1 MDIFSRNIGAIS
13 AAEQNVLLSKKVF
26 VAGCGGLGGYAAEFL
41 ARAGIGKIVVCDKDV
56 FEITN
61 LNRQRF
67 SDIYKIG
74 ADKAAT
80 VKEKLLDINPSAEI
94 IARSVEITEDNIGKL
109 LDGCDLAI
117 DALDNI
123 STRLILEKGA
133 KNAGIP
139 LIFGA
144 VDEWCGQVSAVYPG
158 DDTVSLLYKNSVESS
173 APSVTVMTAAVIAGY
188 QASEAVKVLLG
199 RPFLRKKLLVADL
212 EDYSIDILKLK

>member
-1 MDIFSRNIGAIS
+1 MFSRNIGAIS
-13 AAEQNVLLSKKVF
+13 AAEQDVLLSKKVF

-41 ARAGIGKIVVCDKDV
+41 VRAGIGKIVVCDKDV
-56 FEITN
+56 FDITN

-74 ADKAAT
+74 ADKAST

-94 IARSVEITEDNIGKL
+94 TAQSVAITEENIEYL

-133 KNAGIP
+133 KNTGVP

-144 VDEWCGQVSAVYPG
+144 VGEWCGQVSAVYPG
-158 DDTVSLLYKNSVESS
+158 DDTISMVYKNSAEQA

-188 QASEAVKVLLG
+188 QAAEAVKVLLG
-199 RPFLRKKLLVADL
+199 RPSLRKKLLVADL
-212 EDYSIDILKLK
+212 EDYSIDILMLK